1 MKKMTRRAALGATAA
16 SGMLFT
22 PGLLRHTQAYPL
34 AKTWGEDFLTPWS
47 PTEKVKRDLAPGPN
61 PIRLSCVAYRL
72 DYEKGK
78 SIADKVKKVRE
89 MGYTAAE
96 ANDSWKD
103 ASDSD
108 IRELR
113 DALQEH
119 DVLFYALHI
128 CVNNIH
134 PDLAERRKIQKRV
147 AEMVGTADR
156 LGLSFVVSHTGSCDV
171 SPTRPHRDNWNRETW
186 KASVEAI
193 KQILKDTSGS
203 KVNLGIEALNPCN
216 INNPRA
222 HVQLRE
228 EVGDPRV
235 KVTLDP
241 TNMLNTGVYY
251 RITELINECFALL
264 GEDIVYAHA
273 KDVLW
278 VYDMLPAF
286 KWVVPGAGVMDYE
299 VYLTHL
305 SRLRHARPLL
315 LEFLPVE
322 QYPEAK
328 KFVEETA
335 ARAGVKIYG

>member
-1 MKKMTRRAALGATAA
+1 MKKMTRRAALGAAAA
-16 SGMLFT
+16 SGALFAPEMT
-22 PGLLRHTQAYPL
+22 REVQAYPL

-47 PTEKVKRDLAPGPN
+47 PAENVKRDLTPGPN

-78 SIADKVKKVRE
+78 SIAGKVKKVRE
-89 MGYTAAE
+89 MGYAAAE
-96 ANDSWKD
+96 ADDSWKG

-113 DALQEH
+113 DALKEF

-134 PDLAERRKIQKRV
+134 PDMTERRKNQKRV
-147 AEMVGTADR
+147 AEMVEAADR
-156 LGLSFVVSHTGSCDV
+156 LGLRFVVSHTGSCDV
-171 SPTRPHRDNWNRETW
+171 SPTRPHRDNWTRETW

-193 KQILKDTSGS
+193 KQILRDTSGS
-203 KVNLGIEALNPCN
+203 KVNLGIEAINPCN

-222 HVQLRE
+222 HVRLRE

-241 TNMLNTGVYY
+241 TNMMNTGVYY
-251 RITELINECFALL
+251 RITELINECFALF
-264 GEDIVYAHA
+264 GEDIQYAHG

-278 VYDMLPAF
+278 EYEMLPALR
-286 KWVVPGAGVMDYE
+286 WVVPGKGIMDYE

-305 SRLRHARPLL
+305 SRLKYSRPLL

-328 KFVEETA
+328 KFVEDAA
-335 ARAGVKIYG
+335 ARVGVKIYR

>member
-1 MKKMTRRAALGATAA
+1 MAKMTRRAALGAAAA
-16 SGMLFT
+16 SGVLFT
-22 PGLLRHTQAYPL
+22 PGLIHDARAYPL

-47 PTEKVKRDLAPGPN
+47 PAEKVKRELTPGPN
-61 PIRLSCVAYRL
+61 PIRLSCVAYRI

-89 MGYTAAE
+89 MGYSAAE

-113 DALQEH
+113 DALKEH
-119 DVLFYALHI
+119 DVFFYALHI

-134 PDLAERRKIQKRV
+134 PDLTERRKNQKRV

-156 LGLSFVVSHTGSCDV
+156 LGLKFVVSHTGSCDV
-171 SPTRPHRDNWNRETW
+171 SPTRPHRDNWTRETW

-203 KVNLGIEALNPCN
+203 KVNLGIEAINPTN

-222 HVQLRE
+222 HIRLRE
-228 EVGDPRV
+228 EVGDSRV

-241 TNMLNTGVYY
+241 TNMMNTGVYY
-251 RITELINECFALL
+251 RITELINECFDLF
-264 GEDIVYAHA
+264 GEDIMYAHA

-278 VYDMLPAF
+278 VYDMLPALQ
-286 KWVVPGAGVMDYE
+286 WVVPGKGIMDYE
-299 VYLTHL
+299 VYLSHL
-305 SRLRHARPLL
+305 SRLTYTRPLL
-315 LEFLPVE
+315 LEFLQTE

-328 KFVEETA
+328 KHVEDTA
-335 ARAGVKIYG
+335 ARIGVKIYP

>member
-1 MKKMTRRAALGATAA
+1 MMKMTRRAAFGAAAA

-22 PGLLRHTQAYPL
+22 PGLSNETHAYPL

-47 PTEKVKRDLAPGPN
+47 PAEKVKRDLTPGPN

-72 DYEKGK
+72 DFEKGK
-78 SIADKVKKVRE
+78 SIAPKVKKVRE

-103 ASDSD
+103 AADSD

-113 DALQEH
+113 DALKEH

-134 PDLAERRKIQKRV
+134 PDPAERRKNQKRV
-147 AEMVGTADR
+147 AEMVGAADR
-156 LGLSFVVSHTGSCDV
+156 LGLKFVVSHTGSRDV
-171 SPTRPHRDNWNRETW
+171 SPTRPHRDNWTRETW
-186 KASVEAI
+186 KDSVDAI

-203 KVNLGIEALNPCN
+203 TVSLGIEAINPTN

-222 HVQLRE
+222 HVRLRE
-228 EVGDPRV
+228 EVGDSRV

-241 TNMLNTGVYY
+241 TNMMNTGVYY
-251 RITELINECFALL
+251 RITEVINECFALF
-264 GEDIVYAHA
+264 GEDILYAHA

-278 VYDMLPAF
+278 VYDMLPAL
-286 KWVVPGAGVMDYE
+286 KWVVPGTGSMDYE

-305 SRLRHARPLL
+305 SRLAHTRPLL
-315 LEFLPVE
+315 LEFLPTE

-328 KFVEETA
+328 KYIEETA
-335 ARAGVKIYG
+335 ARVGVKIYR